1 MNVFSKLK
9 MSFFTKKISFSL
21 IVFDCLELICDLR
34 RQFIRKK
41 LDTIYMKAIFSV
53 NIIKGG
59 SNRYRTT
66 IKIGENC

>member
-1 MNVFSKLK
+1 

-21 IVFDCLELICDLR
+21 IVFDSLELICDLR

-41 LDTIYMKAIFSV
+41 LDTICMKAIFSV

-59 SNRYRTT
+59 SNRYFTT
-66 IKIGENC
+66 INISENC